1 MILDYKPTIVGLKH
15 PFRYINGVKIIK
27 GRNTISDRDYSLL
40 KANDTFL
47 KLIEESAIVFI
58 EEKAKTPTKVKKEKV
73 VVSEPIPEPD
83 PTPEPENI
91 TTEPEVAPEVKPE
104 AVTPEEFTKLNYK
117 DAIALVES
125 VDDKDTLLAYQVAEQ
140 GSGVRIKVLKAIELK
155 LGTLE

>member
-1 MILDYKPTIVGLKH
+1 MILDYFPEQVGLKH

-27 GRNTISDRDYSLL
+27 GRNTFSDRDYSLL

-47 KLIEESAIVFI
+47 KLIEESAIIVLP
-58 EEKAKTPTKVKKEKV
+58 EDKPKTTKVKKEKV
-73 VVSEPIPEPD
+73 VVPEPIPEPAT
-83 PTPEPENI
+83 TPEPENI
-91 TTEPEVAPEVKPE
+91 TTEPEPVVALKV
-104 AVTPEEFTKLNYK
+104 VSPEEFTKLNYK

-155 LGTLE
+155 LNTLE